1 MGPKTDVNVFMA
13 VPTIYAKLLEY
24 LNHNYQS
31 DKEKEEIKRTLMRN
45 IHLMVSGSAALP
57 QPIFEEWEKLTGHT
71 LLERYGM
78 TEIGMALTNPLVG
91 QRKPGFVGHP
101 FPGVQARIVQDGKI
115 VAQGD
120 RTSTKKFS
128 SEECVG
134 DLQIK
139 GPNVFKGYY
148 NRKEATEKEFTED
161 GWFKTGDTAQFVEQS
176 FKILGRSSVDI
187 IK

>member
-1 MGPKTDVNVFMA
+1 MITVFFS
-13 VPTIYAKLLEY
+13 LF
-24 LNHNYQS
+24 S
-31 DKEKEEIKRTLMRN
+31 
-45 IHLMVSGSAALP
+45 
-57 QPIFEEWEKLTGHT
+57 
-71 LLERYGM
+71 
-78 TEIGMALTNPLVG
+78 MALTNPLVG